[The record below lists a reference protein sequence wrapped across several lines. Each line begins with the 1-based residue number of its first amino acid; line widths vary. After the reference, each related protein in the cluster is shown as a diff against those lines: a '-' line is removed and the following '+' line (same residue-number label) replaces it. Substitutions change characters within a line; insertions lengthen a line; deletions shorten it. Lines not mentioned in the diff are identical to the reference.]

1 MANESAFQKR
11 LKKEI
16 KEKFPGCIIYKT
28 DPLQLQGSPDLLILY
43 QNKWAA
49 LEVKRDSKAPHRPNQ
64 DYRVK
69 QMADMSFAS
78 FVFPEN
84 KEEVMNDLERLFT
97 S

>member
-16 KEKFPGCIIYKT
+16 KDKFPGCIIYKT

-49 LEVKRDSKAPHRPNQ
+49 LEVKRDSKSPHRPNQ

-78 FVFPEN
+78 FIFPEN